1 MISNK
6 VQEHIFDI
14 TFVIIYVL
22 YFVIALGLSA
32 TAPKYLAFLD
42 YYVKI
47 YVSLFLIWR
56 FNPFINSKNIC
67 TANLNS
73 FILGRGPSNSTNF
86 WEGIIFLSGIDL
98 PFVCICFDHH

>member
-47 YVSLFLIWR
+47 YVYLFLIWS
-56 FNPFINSKNIC
+56 FNPFNKRRKFTSLDRKIALNAGIFVLFATTSVNKILIDYLKNM
-67 TANLNS
+67 
-73 FILGRGPSNSTNF
+73 FNF
-86 WEGIIFLSGIDL
+86 
-98 PFVCICFDHH
+98 

>member
-14 TFVIIYVL
+14 TFIIIYVL
-22 YFVIALGLSA
+22 YFLIALGLSA

-47 YVSLFLIWR
+47 YVSLFLIWS
-56 FNPFINSKNIC
+56 FNPFNKRRKFTSLDRKI
-67 TANLNS
+67 ALNAGIFVLFATTS
-73 FILGRGPSNSTNF
+73 LNHIVIDYFQNVFNF
-86 WEGIIFLSGIDL
+86 
-98 PFVCICFDHH
+98 

>member
-6 VQEHIFDI
+6 LQEHIFDF

-22 YFVIALGLSA
+22 YFLVALGLSA

-47 YVSLFLIWR
+47 YVSLFLIWS
-56 FNPFINSKNIC
+56 FNPFNKRRKFTSLDRKIALNAGIFVLFATTSLNQIVIDYFKNMFM
-67 TANLNS
+67 L
-73 FILGRGPSNSTNF
+73 
-86 WEGIIFLSGIDL
+86 
-98 PFVCICFDHH
+98 

>member
-47 YVSLFLIWR
+47 YVSLFLIWS
-56 FNPFINSKNIC
+56 FNPFNKRRKFTSLDRKIALNAGIFVLFATTSVNKIVIDYFKNV
-67 TANLNS
+67 
-73 FILGRGPSNSTNF
+73 FNF
-86 WEGIIFLSGIDL
+86 
-98 PFVCICFDHH
+98 